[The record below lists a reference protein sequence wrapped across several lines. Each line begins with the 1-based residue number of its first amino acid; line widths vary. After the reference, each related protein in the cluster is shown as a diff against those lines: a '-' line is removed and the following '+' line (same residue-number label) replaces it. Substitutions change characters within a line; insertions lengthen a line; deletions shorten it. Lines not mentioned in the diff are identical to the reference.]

1 MRPWARAAG
10 RRTRPER
17 ETMRRS
23 RLFGWLALAVVLVA
37 ALAVGVAD
45 DGGPRTPEE
54 RARNLAE
61 TIACPAC
68 DGQSVA
74 ESDAAASRG
83 IRTLIAE
90 RIDEGASDDAIRD
103 ELVAT
108 WGESILLT
116 PDSSGVGSLVWMLP
130 VVALVLALAGV
141 GYAFWRWRGAAPVHA
156 SDADRELV
164 DRVLASS
171 TPEGEEG
178 A

>member
-1 MRPWARAAG
+1 MSRPRV
-10 RRTRPER
+10 
-17 ETMRRS
+17 
-23 RLFGWLALAVVLVA
+23 LGWLAMAAVLVV
-37 ALAVGVAD
+37 ALALGVAD

-90 RIDEGASDDAIRD
+90 RIDQGASDDAIRD
-103 ELVAT
+103 ELVDT

-116 PDSSGVGSLVWMLP
+116 PDSSGVGGLVWFVP
-130 VVALVLALAGV
+130 VVGLVLALAGV
-141 GYAFWRWRGAAPVHA
+141 AYVLWRWRGMAAVHA
-156 SDADRELV
+156 TDADRDLV
-164 DRVLASS
+164 GRTLTSS
-171 TPEGEEG
+171 TPAGEGDQ
-178 A
+178 

>member
-1 MRPWARAAG
+1 MKRP
-10 RRTRPER
+10 
-17 ETMRRS
+17 
-23 RLFGWLALAVVLVA
+23 RLIGWLAMAAVLAV

-90 RIDEGASDDAIRD
+90 RIDQGASDDAIRD
-103 ELVAT
+103 ELVDT

-116 PDSSGVGSLVWMLP
+116 PDSSGVAGLVWALP
-130 VVALVLALAGV
+130 VAALVLALAGV
-141 GYAFWRWRGAAPVHA
+141 GYVFWRWRGMAAVHT
-156 SDADRELV
+156 SDADRDLV
-164 DRVLASS
+164 DRAL
-171 TPEGEEG
+171 GRGDG

>member
-1 MRPWARAAG
+1 
-10 RRTRPER
+10 
-17 ETMRRS
+17 MRRS
-23 RLFGWLALAVVLVA
+23 HLIGWLAMAAVLLA
-37 ALAVGVAD
+37 ALAVGVVD
-45 DGGPRTPEE
+45 DGGPSTPEE

-61 TIACPAC
+61 TVACPAC

-90 RIDEGASDDAIRD
+90 RIEQGASDDAIRD

-116 PDSSGVGSLVWMLP
+116 PDSSGVGGLVWILP
-130 VVALVLALAGV
+130 VVGLVLALVGV
-141 GYAFWRWRGAAPVHA
+141 GYVFWRWRGMAAVHA

-164 DRVLASS
+164 DRALA
-171 TPEGEEG
+171 TANPAAEDD

>member
-1 MRPWARAAG
+1 M
-10 RRTRPER
+10 RRT
-17 ETMRRS
+17 
-23 RLFGWLALAVVLVA
+23 RLFGWMAMAAVLVA
-37 ALAVGVAD
+37 ALAIGVAD

-61 TIACPAC
+61 TVACPAC

-83 IRTLIAE
+83 IRTLIGE
-90 RIDEGASDDAIRD
+90 RIDQGASDDAIRD

-116 PDSSGVGSLVWMLP
+116 PDSSGVGGLVWILP

-141 GYAFWRWRGAAPVHA
+141 GYVFWRWRGMAAVHA

-164 DRVLASS
+164 DRALAPTS
-171 TPEGEEG
+171 PGGEDER
-178 A
+178 

>member
-1 MRPWARAAG
+1 VT
-10 RRTRPER
+10 RTR
-17 ETMRRS
+17 
-23 RLFGWLALAVVLVA
+23 LLGWLAMAAVLVA
-37 ALAVGVAD
+37 ALAIGVAD

-61 TIACPAC
+61 TVACPAC

-83 IRTLIAE
+83 IRTLIAQ
-90 RIDEGASDDAIRD
+90 RIDRGASDDAIRD

-116 PDSSGVGSLVWMLP
+116 PDSSGVGGLVWVLP

-141 GYAFWRWRGAAPVHA
+141 AYVFRRWRGVAAVHA
-156 SDADRELV
+156 SDADRKLV
-164 DRVLASS
+164 DQALAPS
-171 TPEGEEG
+171 TRAREGDP
-178 A
+178 

>member
-1 MRPWARAAG
+1 VT
-10 RRTRPER
+10 RTR
-17 ETMRRS
+17 
-23 RLFGWLALAVVLVA
+23 LIGWLAMAAVLVV
-37 ALAVGVAD
+37 ALAIGVAD

-90 RIDEGASDDAIRD
+90 RIDQGASDDTIRD

-116 PDSSGVGSLVWMLP
+116 PDSSGVGGLVWVLP
-130 VVALVLALAGV
+130 VVALVLAFAGV
-141 GYAFWRWRGAAPVHA
+141 GYVFWRWRGMAAVHA
-156 SDADRELV
+156 SDADRALV
-164 DRVLASS
+164 DQALVPSARAR
-171 TPEGEEG
+171 GEDP
-178 A
+178 

>member
-1 MRPWARAAG
+1 MSPRRLLGWTAMAA
-10 RRTRPER
+10 
-17 ETMRRS
+17 
-23 RLFGWLALAVVLVA
+23 VLVA
-37 ALAVGVAD
+37 ALAIGITD
-45 DGGPRTPEE
+45 DGGPPTPDE

-61 TIACPAC
+61 TVACPAC

-90 RIDEGASDDAIRD
+90 RIDQGASDDAIRA

-116 PDSSGVGSLVWMLP
+116 PDSTGVAGLVWVLP

-141 GYAFWRWRGAAPVHA
+141 GYVFWHWRGTAAIHA
-156 SDADRELV
+156 SNADRDLV
-164 DRVLASS
+164 DRALTPSS
-171 TPEGEEG
+171 SAREDER
-178 A
+178 

>member
-1 MRPWARAAG
+1 
-10 RRTRPER
+10 
-17 ETMRRS
+17 MRRG
-23 RLFGWLALAVVLVA
+23 RTMGWLAMAAVLLVA
-37 ALAVGVAD
+37 LALGVAD

-61 TIACPAC
+61 TVACPAC

-90 RIDEGASDDAIRD
+90 RIDQGASDDAIRD

-116 PDSSGVGSLVWMLP
+116 PDGSGVGGLVWVLP
-130 VVALVLALAGV
+130 VAALVLALSGV
-141 GYAFWRWRGAAPVHA
+141 AYVFWRWRGAAAMHA
-156 SDADRELV
+156 SDADRALV
-164 DRVLASS
+164 DRALAPS
-171 TPEGEEG
+171 TPSGEDAARTSEARSG
-178 A
+178 ER

>member
-1 MRPWARAAG
+1 MS
-10 RRTRPER
+10 RTR
-17 ETMRRS
+17 
-23 RLFGWLALAVVLVA
+23 LLGWLAMAAVLVV
-37 ALAVGVAD
+37 ALAAGVAD
-45 DGGPRTPEE
+45 DGGPPTPQE

-90 RIDEGASDDAIRD
+90 RVDQGASDDAIRD

-108 WGESILLT
+108 WGQSILLT
-116 PDSSGVGSLVWMLP
+116 PDSSGVSGLVWVLP

-141 GYAFWRWRGAAPVHA
+141 GYVFWRWRGAATVHA
-156 SDADRELV
+156 SDADRALV
-164 DRVLASS
+164 DRALAPSS
-171 TPEGEEG
+171 PPHQDER
-178 A
+178 

>member
-1 MRPWARAAG
+1 MSRRRRLGWVTMAA
-10 RRTRPER
+10 
-17 ETMRRS
+17 
-23 RLFGWLALAVVLVA
+23 VLVA
-37 ALAVGVAD
+37 ALAIGVAD

-61 TIACPAC
+61 TVACPAC

-90 RIDEGASDDAIRD
+90 RIDQGASDDAIRD

-116 PDSSGVGSLVWMLP
+116 PDSSGVGGLVWVLP

-141 GYAFWRWRGAAPVHA
+141 GYVFWRWRGMAAVHA

-164 DRVLASS
+164 DRALTSS
-171 TPEGEEG
+171 SRSPGEDP
-178 A
+178 

>member
-1 MRPWARAAG
+1 VRRP
-10 RRTRPER
+10 
-17 ETMRRS
+17 
-23 RLFGWLALAVVLVA
+23 RLIGWLAMAAVLVV
-37 ALAVGVAD
+37 ALAVGVID
-45 DGGPRTPEE
+45 DGGPSTPEE

-90 RIDEGASDDAIRD
+90 RIEQSASDDAIRD

-116 PDSSGVGSLVWMLP
+116 PDSSGVGGLVWVLP

-141 GYAFWRWRGAAPVHA
+141 GYLFWRWRGTAAVHA

-164 DRVLASS
+164 DRALAPS
-171 TPEGEEG
+171 TPAREDD

>member
-1 MRPWARAAG
+1 MSRRRLLGWTAMAA
-10 RRTRPER
+10 
-17 ETMRRS
+17 
-23 RLFGWLALAVVLVA
+23 VLVA
-37 ALAVGVAD
+37 ALAIGVAD
-45 DGGPRTPEE
+45 DSGPRTPQE

-90 RIDEGASDDAIRD
+90 RIDQGATDDAIRH
-103 ELVAT
+103 ELAAT

-116 PDSSGVGSLVWMLP
+116 PNNSGVGGLVWVLP

-141 GYAFWRWRGAAPVHA
+141 GYVFWRWRGMAAVHA

-164 DRVLASS
+164 DRALTPSS
-171 TPEGEEG
+171 SAREDER
-178 A
+178 

>member
-1 MRPWARAAG
+1 VT
-10 RRTRPER
+10 RR
-17 ETMRRS
+17 
-23 RLFGWLALAVVLVA
+23 RLLGWLAMAAVLVA
-37 ALAVGVAD
+37 ALAIGVAD

-54 RARNLAE
+54 RARSLAE
-61 TIACPAC
+61 TVACPAC

-90 RIDEGASDDAIRD
+90 RIDQGASDDAIRD

-116 PDSSGVGSLVWMLP
+116 PDSSGVGGLVWVLP

-141 GYAFWRWRGAAPVHA
+141 TYVFWRWRGMAAVHA
-156 SDADRELV
+156 SDADRALV
-164 DRVLASS
+164 DQALAPS
-171 TPEGEEG
+171 TRAGGEDP
-178 A
+178 

>member
-1 MRPWARAAG
+1 
-10 RRTRPER
+10 
-17 ETMRRS
+17 MRRW
-23 RLFGWLALAVVLVA
+23 RLCGWLVMAGVLVVALAA
-37 ALAVGVAD
+37 GVAD
-45 DGGPRTPEE
+45 DGGPRTPAE

-83 IRTLIAE
+83 IRTLIAQ
-90 RIDEGASDDAIRD
+90 RIDQGASDDAIRD

-116 PDSSGVGSLVWMLP
+116 PDSSGVGGLVWVLP

-141 GYAFWRWRGAAPVHA
+141 GYALYRWRGAAAVHA
-156 SDADRELV
+156 SDADRALV
-164 DRVLASS
+164 DRVLAPSS
-171 TPEGEEG
+171 PAREDDP
-178 A
+178 

>member
-1 MRPWARAAG
+1 M
-10 RRTRPER
+10 RRTR
-17 ETMRRS
+17 
-23 RLFGWLALAVVLVA
+23 LLGWLAMAAVLVV
-37 ALAVGVAD
+37 ALAAGVAD

-83 IRTLIAE
+83 IRTQIAE
-90 RIDEGASDDAIRD
+90 RIDQGASDDAIRD

-116 PDSSGVGSLVWMLP
+116 PDSSGVGGLVWVLP

-141 GYAFWRWRGAAPVHA
+141 GYVLYRWRDAATVHA
-156 SDADRELV
+156 SDADRALV
-164 DRVLASS
+164 EGVLAPSS
-171 TPEGEEG
+171 PAREDDP
-178 A
+178 

>member
-1 MRPWARAAG
+1 VT
-10 RRTRPER
+10 RTR
-17 ETMRRS
+17 
-23 RLFGWLALAVVLVA
+23 LLGWLAMAAVLVA
-37 ALAVGVAD
+37 ALAIGVAD

-61 TIACPAC
+61 TVACPAC

-90 RIDEGASDDAIRD
+90 RIDQGSSDDAIRD

-116 PDSSGVGSLVWMLP
+116 PDSSGVGGLVWVLP
-130 VVALVLALAGV
+130 VVALVLALTAV
-141 GYAFWRWRGAAPVHA
+141 GYVFWRWRRMAAVHA

-164 DRVLASS
+164 DRALGPS
-171 TPEGEEG
+171 TRARGEDP
-178 A
+178 

>member
-1 MRPWARAAG
+1 
-10 RRTRPER
+10 
-17 ETMRRS
+17 MRRP
-23 RLFGWLALAVVLVA
+23 RLIGWLAMAAVLIV
-37 ALAVGVAD
+37 ALAAGVAD

-90 RIDEGASDDAIRD
+90 RIDQGASDDAIRD

-116 PDSSGVGSLVWMLP
+116 PDRSGLGGLVWVLP

-141 GYAFWRWRGAAPVHA
+141 GYVFYRWRGAATVHA
-156 SDADRELV
+156 SHADRALV
-164 DRVLASS
+164 ERVLAPSS
-171 TPEGEEG
+171 RAREDDP
-178 A
+178 

>member
-1 MRPWARAAG
+1 VTAVRHRRRVG
-10 RRTRPER
+10 RTV
-17 ETMRRS
+17 
-23 RLFGWLALAVVLVA
+23 GWLALAVVLAVA
-37 ALAVGVAD
+37 LVAGVRD

-90 RIDEGASDDAIRD
+90 RIEAGASDDAIRD
-103 ELVAT
+103 ELVGT

-116 PDSSGVGSLVWMLP
+116 PDSSGVAGLVWVIP
-130 VVALVLALAGV
+130 VAALVLALAGV
-141 GYAFWRWRGAAPVHA
+141 AFAFRRWRSAPSAH
-156 SDADRELV
+156 STPADRELV
-164 DRVLASS
+164 DRALSAA
-171 TPEGEEG
+171 PEGERP
-178 A
+178 

>member
-1 MRPWARAAG
+1 MKRPRLIGWLLMAAVLVVALAAG
-10 RRTRPER
+10 
-17 ETMRRS
+17 
-23 RLFGWLALAVVLVA
+23 VA
-37 ALAVGVAD
+37 H
-45 DGGPRTPEE
+45 DGGPRTPEQ

-90 RIDEGASDDAIRD
+90 RIDQGASDDAIRD

-116 PDSSGVGSLVWMLP
+116 PDSSGVGGLVWVLP
-130 VVALVLALAGV
+130 VAALVLALAGV
-141 GYAFWRWRGAAPVHA
+141 AYVFYHWRDAATVHA
-156 SDADRELV
+156 SDADHALV
-164 DRVLASS
+164 DRVLTPSS
-171 TPEGEEG
+171 PTPQDDP
-178 A
+178 

>member
-1 MRPWARAAG
+1 MSRRRLLGWVAMAA
-10 RRTRPER
+10 
-17 ETMRRS
+17 
-23 RLFGWLALAVVLVA
+23 VLVA
-37 ALAVGVAD
+37 ALAIGVTH

-61 TIACPAC
+61 TVACPTC

-90 RIDEGASDDAIRD
+90 RIDQGASDDAIRD

-116 PDSSGVGSLVWMLP
+116 PDSSGVGGLVWVLP
-130 VVALVLALAGV
+130 VAALVLALAGM
-141 GYAFWRWRGAAPVHA
+141 GYVFWRWRGMAAVHA
-156 SDADRELV
+156 NDADRELV
-164 DRVLASS
+164 DRALTSS
-171 TPEGEEG
+171 SRAPGEDP
-178 A
+178 

>member
-1 MRPWARAAG
+1 
-10 RRTRPER
+10 
-17 ETMRRS
+17 MRRW
-23 RLFGWLALAVVLVA
+23 RLCGWLVMAGVLVVALAA
-37 ALAVGVAD
+37 GVAD

-90 RIDEGASDDAIRD
+90 RIDQGASDDAIRD

-116 PDSSGVGSLVWMLP
+116 PDSSGVGGLVWVLP

-141 GYAFWRWRGAAPVHA
+141 AYAFYRWRGAATVHA
-156 SDADRELV
+156 SDADRALV
-164 DRVLASS
+164 DRVLAPSS
-171 TPEGEEG
+171 PTPEDDP
-178 A
+178 

>member
-1 MRPWARAAG
+1 M
-10 RRTRPER
+10 RRTR
-17 ETMRRS
+17 
-23 RLFGWLALAVVLVA
+23 LIGWLAMAAVLVV
-37 ALAVGVAD
+37 ALAAGVVD
-45 DGGPRTPEE
+45 DGGPSTTEE

-61 TIACPAC
+61 TVACPAC

-90 RIDEGASDDAIRD
+90 RIEQGASDDAIRD

-116 PDSSGVGSLVWMLP
+116 PDSSGVGGLVWALP

-141 GYAFWRWRGAAPVHA
+141 GYVFWRWRRTAAVHA
-156 SDADRELV
+156 SDADRDLV
-164 DRVLASS
+164 DRALAPS
-171 TPEGEEG
+171 TTAREGDT
-178 A
+178 

>member
-1 MRPWARAAG
+1 V
-10 RRTRPER
+10 RRTR
-17 ETMRRS
+17 
-23 RLFGWLALAVVLVA
+23 LLGWLAMAAVLVA
-37 ALAVGVAD
+37 ALAIGGAH
-45 DGGPRTPEE
+45 DGGPRTHEE

-61 TIACPAC
+61 TVACPAC

-83 IRTLIAE
+83 IRTLIVE
-90 RIDEGASDDAIRD
+90 RIDQGASDDAIRD

-116 PDSSGVGSLVWMLP
+116 PDSSGVGGLVWVLP

-141 GYAFWRWRGAAPVHA
+141 GYVFWRWRGMAAVHA

-164 DRVLASS
+164 DRTLAP
-171 TPEGEEG
+171 TGPAREDER
-178 A
+178 